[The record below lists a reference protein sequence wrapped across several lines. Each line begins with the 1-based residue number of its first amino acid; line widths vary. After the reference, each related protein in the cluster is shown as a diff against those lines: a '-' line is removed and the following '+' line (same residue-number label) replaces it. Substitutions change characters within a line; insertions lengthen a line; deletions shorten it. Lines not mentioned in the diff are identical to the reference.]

1 MNIDEKRVKSR
12 STLVNAGS
20 TIVLVAMFAI
30 AALVL
35 LSAGMQVYQK
45 VVLASNENF
54 ELRTSLSYV
63 ATKIRQNDALGMVEV
78 QRIGDV
84 NALVIHE
91 DYDGDIYDTVIYCR
105 DGKLMELMQAE
116 GEEPDLDFGF
126 ETLEIDSFDISRTGN
141 AITITAGNAS
151 GGTESLTVYLRS
163 AQ

>member
-1 MNIDEKRVKSR
+1 MDIDEKRVRSR

-45 VVLASNENF
+45 VMLASNENF

-63 ATKIRQNDALGMVEV
+63 ATKIRQNDAIGMVEV
-78 QRIGDV
+78 RNVGGTD
-84 NALVIHE
+84 ALVIHE
-91 DYDGDIYDTVIYCR
+91 DYDGDIYDTVIYFK
-105 DGKLMELMQAE
+105 DGSLMELMQAQ

-126 ETLEIDSFDISRTGN
+126 ETLEIDSFDISQTGN

-151 GGTESLTVYLRS
+151 GDTESMTVYLRS
-163 AQ
+163 VQ

>member
-1 MNIDEKRVKSR
+1 MDIDEKRVRSR

-54 ELRTSLSYV
+54 ELRTSLSFV
-63 ATKIRQNDALGMVEV
+63 ATKVRQNDLADMIDV
-78 QRIGDV
+78 QKIDGTDV
-84 NALVIHE
+84 LVIRE
-91 DYDGDIYDTVIYCR
+91 EYEGTFYDTLIYFR
-105 DGKLMELMQAE
+105 NGSLMELMQEE
-116 GEEPDLDFGF
+116 GLEPELDYGF
-126 ETLEIDSFDISRTGN
+126 ETLEIDSFGISRQGN

-151 GGTESLTVYLRS
+151 GETESLTVHLRS
-163 AQ
+163 AN

>member
-1 MNIDEKRVKSR
+1 MDIDEKRVRSR

-45 VVLASNENF
+45 VMLASNENF

-63 ATKIRQNDALGMVEV
+63 ATKIRQNDALGAIEV
-78 QRIGDV
+78 KKIGDV

-91 DYDGDIYDTVIYCR
+91 DYDGDIYDTLIYFK
-105 DGKLMELMQAE
+105 DGSLMELMQAA

-126 ETLEIDSFDISRTGN
+126 ETLEIDSFDIFQTGN
-141 AITITAGNAS
+141 AITISAGNAS
-151 GGTESLTVYLRS
+151 GDTESMTVHLRS